1 MSDPCELMILVNG
14 FSFLRTSKKIHR
26 LRSILEDF
34 KDGRG
39 VSMTLLIRN
48 AATPKDPANLTIKP
62 DKTNTVQLG
71 RVNWN
76 YLTTVVS
83 L

>member
-1 MSDPCELMILVNG
+1 
-14 FSFLRTSKKIHR
+14 
-26 LRSILEDF
+26 
-34 KDGRG
+34 
-39 VSMTLLIRN
+39 MTLLIRN